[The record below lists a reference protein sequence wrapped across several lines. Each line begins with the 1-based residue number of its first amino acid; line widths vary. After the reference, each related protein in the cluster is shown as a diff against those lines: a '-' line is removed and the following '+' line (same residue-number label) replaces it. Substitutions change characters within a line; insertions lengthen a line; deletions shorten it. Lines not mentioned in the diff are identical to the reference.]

1 MVFEGYFCIWK
12 NQENGFKKYRTFIF
26 VYLGFL
32 WDIARVSLL
41 VASFLFI
48 PRRGVSH
55 TPLCWIFYLQ
65 NTVLLFCHF
74 WIFGLMTF
82 FFGSYNGFRSL
93 SDLLSFA
100 FPKESKQRKG
110 NLTKLLF
117 LIPIKFSSRKVSL
130 MFASLSLG
138 VTFLKILFPFGQFTR
153 ERAIFKSAVVF
164 EGYFCIWKNQ
174 ENGFRKHRTYFNCR
188 CCIFNNT
195 NFS

>member
-1 MVFEGYFCIWK
+1 MLSALIATTRFVAWGGREMQITEFCCYFILILIYK
-12 NQENGFKKYRTFIF
+12 GR
-26 VYLGFL
+26 
-32 WDIARVSLL
+32 IAYAPVLN
-41 VASFLFI
+41 
-48 PRRGVSH
+48 
-55 TPLCWIFYLQ
+55 FYLQ
-65 NTVLLFCHF
+65 NTELLLCHF

-100 FPKESKQRKG
+100 FPKESKQRKAYPI
-110 NLTKLLF
+110 KLLF

-164 EGYFCIWKNQ
+164 
-174 ENGFRKHRTYFNCR
+174 
-188 CCIFNNT
+188 
-195 NFS
+195 

>member
-1 MVFEGYFCIWK
+1 MFASLSLGVTFLKILFPFGQFTRERAIFKSAVVFEGYFCIWK
-12 NQENGFKKYRTFIF
+12 NQENGFRKYRTF
-26 VYLGFL
+26 V
-32 WDIARVSLL
+32 
-41 VASFLFI
+41 
-48 PRRGVSH
+48 
-55 TPLCWIFYLQ
+55 FY
-65 NTVLLFCHF
+65 F

-110 NLTKLLF
+110 NPTKLLF

-164 EGYFCIWKNQ
+164 
-174 ENGFRKHRTYFNCR
+174 
-188 CCIFNNT
+188 
-195 NFS
+195 